1 MDQDIATLDIDTVP
15 QAVIAT
21 VQTGLVDGVADD
33 LKSRMRYPLL
43 VSLSGVDPVFSN
55 PGYVTVRDDDVRCR
69 TLGAQFDSISADI
82 SDGDVFEG
90 DIIDV
95 PKQRTVSIDILDH
108 DVAHQ
113 RVIPFTAG
121 QAQGAVVGD
130 VLDNIVVLR
139 HCSSLSFRDMASA
152 ILLVSSK
159 NKPETVGNK
168 ILAAQAQD
176 SFTDEMRPGTLS
188 P

>member
-1 MDQDIATLDIDTVP
+1 
-15 QAVIAT
+15 
-21 VQTGLVDGVADD
+21 
-33 LKSRMRYPLL
+33 
-43 VSLSGVDPVFSN
+43 
-55 PGYVTVRDDDVRCR
+55 
-69 TLGAQFDSISADI
+69 
-82 SDGDVFEG
+82 
-90 DIIDV
+90 
-95 PKQRTVSIDILDH
+95 
-108 DVAHQ
+108 
-113 RVIPFTAG
+113 
-121 QAQGAVVGD
+121 VGD